1 MGAGAESDHIRLV
14 CIGDDDDYAPAHI
27 RKWMETQPLEDI
39 EITVEFDNDLS
50 NGLTMLDNGDVD
62 LIGISAQTWYACEKP
77 EHMVVSTAIP
87 RRDENHILVADD
99 RPHHLPHKSII
110 LAENRLQRRQLRRY
124 RADFRVLDPMAFAD
138 MASLTPN
145 TDSKL
150 AFQSWM
156 EDLRATKIITG
167 YVTERHLFSLANVD
181 ARRHM
186 LQTNSREGAAR
197 FIPSPLQGLT
207 LLISREGFP
216 KRLSDQ
222 IGDSESMTAWTC
234 EQIILDQ
241 IEPEHQDRVGIL
253 VRHRQIPSLLNQAD
267 EEKDLL
273 RSTSLLDSEGEIID
287 KASMVEIL
295 LEIVGKTGEK
305 TLLLE
310 RLVSIE
316 DATTHARLM
325 VAEWKKMLNVV
336 TMEHMEDIR
345 LGPAR
350 PPFLDL

>member
-1 MGAGAESDHIRLV
+1 MEAEADSNQIRLV
-14 CIGDDDDYAPAHI
+14 CIGSDDDYTPVHV
-27 RKWMETQPLEDI
+27 RKWMETQPLENIDMDI
-39 EITVEFDNDLS
+39 QFESELS
-50 NGLTMLDNGDVD
+50 NGLALLDGGDVD
-62 LIGISAQTWYACEKP
+62 LIAISAQAWYESEKP
-77 EHMVVSTAIP
+77 RGVIVATAIP
-87 RRDENHILVADD
+87 RRDENHILVASEGWKI
-99 RPHHLPHKSII
+99 PYKSII
-110 LAENRLQRRQLRRY
+110 LSENKLQRRQMRRH
-124 RADFRVLDPMAFAD
+124 RPDLRVLDPLAFAD
-138 MASLTPN
+138 MTKLTPSTN
-145 TDSKL
+145 SRLDFL
-150 AFQSWM
+150 SWM

-167 YVTERHLFSLANVD
+167 YVTERHLFSIANVD

-216 KRLSDQ
+216 KTLSDQ
-222 IGDSESMTAWTC
+222 IGDSESLTAWTC
-234 EQIILDQ
+234 EQIILNE
-241 IEPEHQDRVGIL
+241 INPELHDRVGIL

-273 RSTSLLDSEGEIID
+273 RSTSLLDGEGEIID
-287 KASMVEIL
+287 KTSMVEIL
-295 LEIVGKTGEK
+295 LELVGKTGEK

-310 RLVSIE
+310 KLVSIE

-325 VAEWKKMLNVV
+325 VADWNRMLKAV
-336 TMEHMEDIR
+336 TMEHHEDIR

>member
-1 MGAGAESDHIRLV
+1 MESGLNRH
-14 CIGDDDDYAPAHI
+14 
-27 RKWMETQPLEDI
+27 
-39 EITVEFDNDLS
+39 LS
-50 NGLTMLDNGDVD
+50 TN
-62 LIGISAQTWYACEKP
+62 WYACGSRTYGG
-77 EHMVVSTAIP
+77 STAIP

-186 LQTNSREGAAR
+186 LQTNSREGATR

-222 IGDSESMTAWTC
+222 IGDSESMT
-234 EQIILDQ
+234 
-241 IEPEHQDRVGIL
+241 VGL
-253 VRHRQIPSLLNQAD
+253 VNKSSLTKSSLN
-267 EEKDLL
+267 
-273 RSTSLLDSEGEIID
+273 I
-287 KASMVEIL
+287 
-295 LEIVGKTGEK
+295 KT
-305 TLLLE
+305 
-310 RLVSIE
+310 V
-316 DATTHARLM
+316 
-325 VAEWKKMLNVV
+325 
-336 TMEHMEDIR
+336 
-345 LGPAR
+345 LG
-350 PPFLDL
+350 FLFAIAKFHPC

>member
-1 MGAGAESDHIRLV
+1 MPSTGGAYINRRLPPRARHDA
-14 CIGDDDDYAPAHI
+14 CL
-27 RKWMETQPLEDI
+27 PLAGPIWEREPNPIIFASFVSVKMTIMPRSHPKMDGN
-39 EITVEFDNDLS
+39 TTTGRHRNHGQFDNDLS

-186 LQTNSREGAAR
+186 LQTNSREGATR
-197 FIPSPLQGLT
+197 FIPSP
-207 LLISREGFP
+207 S
-216 KRLSDQ
+216 
-222 IGDSESMTAWTC
+222 
-234 EQIILDQ
+234 
-241 IEPEHQDRVGIL
+241 
-253 VRHRQIPSLLNQAD
+253 
-267 EEKDLL
+267 KD
-273 RSTSLLDSEGEIID
+273 
-287 KASMVEIL
+287 
-295 LEIVGKTGEK
+295 
-305 TLLLE
+305 
-310 RLVSIE
+310 
-316 DATTHARLM
+316 
-325 VAEWKKMLNVV
+325 
-336 TMEHMEDIR
+336 
-345 LGPAR
+345 
-350 PPFLDL
+350 